1 MRYPEYCKNVI
12 DVTKAPYFAD
22 NSGKT
27 DCTSALIKAIDDC
40 LEGYIIGLEEMRQK
54 LLALA
59 EEQGGNVYL
68 GAEGGR
74 VVDGNVYITFP
85 EKYVPLKFLYFPKGV
100 YLVSDTVTYSFDN
113 LVAPQSAFY
122 KCELCRNV
130 HIIGEERENTVIKLA
145 DNSKGFEAGN
155 KKAVLSFNK
164 KSIPDTETTNCAQMN
179 TLEDITID
187 CGSGN
192 EGAVGVIFA
201 ASNCGRIENVT
212 VKSENSL
219 YGIEFDYSCEACVNN
234 VTVEGFKYGMKCG
247 HTSPM
252 IFDNIDFSKS
262 LIAGFLAKNGNLNF
276 GKVNWGD
283 IPAFCFVKSE
293 NGRYYVRD
301 NDINYMGDT
310 EGNYLFKEE
319 NNLVEQV
326 KNWPICHKPQNFENW
341 AFVDDFG
348 AVGDGVT
355 DSTVAIQKAMN
366 SGKEVVVFGE
376 GNYVINRTVKVP
388 KTVKHL
394 DFMYSTIIPGYS
406 LIIGEM
412 EGMFDVCEES
422 EEMFFAEHFAPSEN
436 FSGFFRF
443 FKHSAKR
450 PTVLKDFSISASLYC
465 NTAEDNEVYFDNC
478 FTHTNHYSQ
487 DVALHRDGYT
497 PVFCRVIP
505 VELHNQRA
513 FGRNLNIERGD
524 IELLN
529 DNSLLVI
536 DGYKIEG
543 PGKLVKAINGGKTQF
558 NLFNAAWWGNKIK
571 ENCLFDIENSSA
583 LLIGGNIFCYPE
595 QEELCRALWV
605 KNDGTEY
612 IKSIENSSSL
622 LSGKDALGRSWGG
635 LIERI
640 IIK

>member
-27 DCTSALIKAIDDC
+27 DCTAALIKAIDDC

-54 LLALA
+54 LLKMA

-85 EKYVPLKFLYFPKGV
+85 QKFVPLKFLYFPKGT

-113 LVAPQSAFY
+113 LVSPQSAVY

-130 HIIGEERENTVIKLA
+130 HIIGEDKDNTIIKLA
-145 DNSKGFEAGN
+145 DNSKGFEKGN
-155 KKAVLSFNK
+155 SKPVLSFNK
-164 KSIPDTETTNCAQMN
+164 KSVPDTETTNCAQMN

-187 CGSGN
+187 CGKGN
-192 EGAVGVIFA
+192 DGAIGVLFA

-212 VKSENSL
+212 VKGEGGL
-219 YGIEFDYSCEACVNN
+219 YGFEFDYSCEACVNDI
-234 VTVEGFKYGMKCG
+234 TVEGFDYGMKCG

-252 IFDNIDFSKS
+252 VFDNIDLSKNR
-262 LIAGFLAKNGNLNF
+262 IAGVLAKNGNLNF
-276 GKVNWGD
+276 SRVNWGN
-283 IPAFCFVKSE
+283 IPAFKFVKSG

-301 NDINYMGDT
+301 TDINYIGDI

-319 NNLVEQV
+319 NDLVESV
-326 KNWPICHKPQNFENW
+326 SWPSLRKPENFENW
-341 AFVDDFG
+341 ACGDDFG

-355 DSTVAIQKAMN
+355 DSTSAIQNAMN
-366 SGKEVVVFGE
+366 SGKEVIIFGE
-376 GNYVINRTVKVP
+376 GNYVINRTIKIP

-394 DFMYSTIIPGYS
+394 DFMYCTIIPGYS

-412 EGMFDVCEES
+412 AGMFNVSEES
-422 EEMFFAEHFAPSEN
+422 DELFVAEHFAPTEV

-443 FKHSAKR
+443 FKHGAKR
-450 PTVLKDFSISASLYC
+450 PIVLKDFSISASLYF
-465 NTAEDNEVYFDNC
+465 NTTDDNTVYFDNC
-478 FTHTNHYSQ
+478 FTHTNHYTQ
-487 DVALHRDGYT
+487 DLVLKREDYT

-505 VELHNQRA
+505 VELHNQKA
-513 FGRNLNIERGD
+513 YGRNLNIERGD

-536 DGYKIEG
+536 DGYKVEG

-558 NLFNAAWWGNKIK
+558 NLYNAAWWGNQIK
-571 ENCLFDIENSSA
+571 ENCLFDIEDSKA

-595 QEELCRALWV
+595 EEELSKALWV
-605 KNDGTEY
+605 KNNGTEC
-612 IKSIENSSSL
+612 IKSIKECSDL
-622 LSGKDALGRSWGG
+622 LSGKDALGRDWGTVMQRV
-635 LIERI
+635 LI
-640 IIK
+640 K